1 MRSWRE
7 VSVLCSVISLIS
19 CGGEQTTPDRSEDA
33 YRANNHGVAL
43 LEQFD
48 YQGAAE
54 SFREASALNAAL
66 GTAHLN
72 LAVALYHAQDFS
84 NAERAVQ
91 TSIPLLPSAQQPLYL
106 VGLIARAQNQP
117 TDALDAFLQ
126 VLDSDPLDIGA
137 NINAGQLYLEI
148 QEYPR

>member
-7 VSVLCSVISLIS
+7 VSVLCSVISLVS
-19 CGGEQTTPDRSEDA
+19 CGGEQTEQPDRSEDA

-54 SFREASALNAAL
+54 SFREASTLDATL

-84 NAERAVQ
+84 NAERAVR
-91 TSIPLLPSAQQPLYL
+91 TATPLLPSALQPPYL
-106 VGLIARAQNQP
+106 LGLIARAQNQP
-117 TDALDAFLQ
+117 GDALDAFLQ
-126 VLDSDPLDIGA
+126 L
-137 NINAGQLYLEI
+137 I
-148 QEYPR
+148 QTPPNYNWRLS

>member
-1 MRSWRE
+1 MRSWLE

-19 CGGEQTTPDRSEDA
+19 CGGEQTNPDRSEDA

-66 GTAHLN
+66 GTAHLRSE
-72 LAVALYHAQDFS
+72 LV
-84 NAERAVQ
+84 
-91 TSIPLLPSAQQPLYL
+91 LPRLHPDRGDA
-106 VGLIARAQNQP
+106 ARR
-117 TDALDAFLQ
+117 
-126 VLDSDPLDIGA
+126 
-137 NINAGQLYLEI
+137 QLS
-148 QEYPR
+148 